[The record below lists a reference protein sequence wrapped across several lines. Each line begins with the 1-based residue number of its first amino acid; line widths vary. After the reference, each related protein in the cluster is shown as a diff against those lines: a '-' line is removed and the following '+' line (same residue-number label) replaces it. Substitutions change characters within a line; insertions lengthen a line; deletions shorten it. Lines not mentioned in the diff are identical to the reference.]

1 MTLLVTPRIAIIGAG
16 PAGLTLARLLHQ
28 NNIPSTIFERE
39 ASSFSRW
46 QGGTLDLHPESG
58 QAALKKA
65 RVWPEIEQ
73 SLRREGE
80 DFVCADKN
88 GVRHID
94 EQGEEHDRPELDRGD
109 LRRILLGSLPEG
121 LIRWGSAVARVK
133 EGGVVELSD
142 GKHEAFNLVVGADGA
157 WSKVRPILSTVS
169 PHYSGISGI
178 DVRFADVDRRHP
190 RIAQL
195 VGQGSYFA
203 LGEAKC
209 LLAQRNGDGSI
220 RVAAWAQRPEN
231 WIRDCGIPFF
241 DDGAAAKAAVARD
254 YGNWAPELRE
264 LITSADDDDVI
275 PRALYMLPPHHRWE
289 SKAGL
294 TLLGDAAHLMTP
306 YAGEGV
312 NLALLDALELS
323 QAIVST
329 MNITPSSFSS
339 FEERQA
345 ALASAVREFEQGMM
359 ERAQEK
365 AIETWKN
372 LELMMSW
379 DAPGPFLRRMQE
391 LMAGGGPPPP

>member
-1 MTLLVTPRIAIIGAG
+1 MAPSATPRIAIIGAG
-16 PAGLTLARLLHQ
+16 PGGLTLARLLHQ

-46 QGGTLDLHPESG
+46 QGGTLDLHSESG

-65 RVWPEIEQ
+65 GVWLEIEQ

-80 DFVCADKN
+80 DFVCADKD

-133 EGGVVELSD
+133 EGGVLELSD
-142 GKHEAFNLVVGADGA
+142 GNEEAFDLVVGADGA
-157 WSKVRPILSTVS
+157 WSKVRPILSAVM

-178 DVRFADVDRRHP
+178 DVHFADVDRRHP
-190 RIAQL
+190 EIAKL
-195 VGQGSYFA
+195 VGRGSYFA
-203 LGEAKC
+203 LGEEKC
-209 LLAQRNGDGSI
+209 LMAQRNGDGSI
-220 RVAAWAQRPEN
+220 RVAMWAKRPGN
-231 WIRDCGIPFF
+231 RIRDCGIDF
-241 DDGAAAKAAVARD
+241 DNGTAAKNAVAMD
-254 YGNWAPELRE
+254 YSNWAPELRK
-264 LITSADDDDVI
+264 LITSADDDVI
-275 PRALYMLPPHHRWE
+275 PRALYMLPPDHRWE
-289 SKAGL
+289 SKAGF

-323 QAIVST
+323 QAIVHT
-329 MNITPSSFSS
+329 TNMTSSG
-339 FEERQA
+339 EREA
-345 ALASAVREFEQGMM
+345 VLASAVRTFEQGMM
-359 ERAQEK
+359 ERAQGK
-365 AIETWKN
+365 ATETWKN

-379 DAPGPFLRRMQE
+379 DAPGPFLKRMEE
-391 LMAGGGPPPP
+391 LMAGGGPPP